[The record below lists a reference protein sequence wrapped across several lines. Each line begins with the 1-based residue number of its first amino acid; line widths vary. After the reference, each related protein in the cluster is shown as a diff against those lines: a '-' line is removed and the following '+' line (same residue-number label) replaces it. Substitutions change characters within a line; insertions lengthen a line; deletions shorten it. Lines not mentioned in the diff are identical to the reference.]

1 MNLLDSPGLA
11 LQGASE
17 SAFGFSIAGLL
28 TGIVQYG
35 FYIMMGILI
44 IWIIFGWIGY
54 PSNDAMQR
62 LHDFV
67 TSVVN
72 PLVMPI
78 RSRIPPLRLGG
89 IGLDLSPIILVI
101 GLLILRSLLNTIIGL
116 FIAPVTG

>member
-1 MNLLDSPGLA
+1 LNPASSLGLA

-17 SAFGFSIAGLL
+17 SGFGFSIAELL
-28 TGIVQYG
+28 AGIVQYG

-89 IGLDLSPIILVI
+89 MGLDLSPIILVI

>member
-1 MNLLDSPGLA
+1 MNLSELSGLG
-11 LQGASE
+11 LQGAGGPI
-17 SAFGFSIAGLL
+17 FGFSIAELL
-28 TGIVQYG
+28 SGIVQYG
-35 FYIMMGILI
+35 FYILMGILI

-89 IGLDLSPIILVI
+89 MGLDLSPIILVI

>member
-1 MNLLDSPGLA
+1 MNPATSLGLA

-17 SAFGFSIAGLL
+17 SAFGFSIAELL
-28 TGIVQYG
+28 AGIVQYG

>member
-1 MNLLDSPGLA
+1 LNPASSPGLA

-17 SAFGFSIAGLL
+17 SGFGFSIAELL
-28 TGIVQYG
+28 AGIVQYG

-89 IGLDLSPIILVI
+89 MGLDLSPIILVI

>member
-1 MNLLDSPGLA
+1 MSMLNMLSLA
-11 LQGASE
+11 LQGGSE
-17 SAFGFSIAGLL
+17 PTFGFSIAGLL
-28 TGIVQYG
+28 SGIVQYG
-35 FYIMMGILI
+35 FYLLMGIII
-44 IWIIFGWIGY
+44 IWIVFGWIGY
-54 PSNDAMQR
+54 PSNELMQR

>member
-1 MNLLDSPGLA
+1 MNPASSPGLA

-17 SAFGFSIAGLL
+17 SGFGFSIAELL
-28 TGIVQYG
+28 AGIVQYG

-89 IGLDLSPIILVI
+89 MGLDLSPIILVI